1 MYNSDG
7 YILID
12 LSSADMSKSNQ
23 YMPGLYHRV
32 TKDCL
37 GVNKLALVI
46 NAGDLTP
53 MSAVINRSLNYYVIT
68 TSLYIFKINS
78 NDILIIEQAGSSSVE
93 VAIVPALLEGTK
105 IADFQV
111 GDTIGS
117 LYAPTQQSEIN
128 DTVPSD
134 HTTFSSDKINT
145 LLSGKANSS
154 DLATVAT
161 SGAYSDLS
169 GRPTIPTKTSEL
181 TNDSGFITSAQV
193 PTIDDTSV
201 SQTSVWSSYKT
212 SNELANKANTSALAD
227 YQPKTDNTLA
237 TTDKTVVGAINELKS
252 GKADASDITDNAL
265 RSTLILDNFCVY
277 SAERI
282 IANATKDIPLTQNL
296 FILFL
301 KSYSNAQTYGVYL
314 ISYHGSVSSS
324 QYISTIAQGSTY
336 IPTLSIVNDTKLRIA
351 TSGTD
356 IYYSMLRLN

>member
-32 TKDCL
+32 TVDCL

-78 NDILIIEQAGSSSVE
+78 NDILIIEEAGSSSVE
-93 VAIVPALLEGTK
+93 VAIVPTLIEGTK

-111 GDTIGS
+111 GSTTGA

-128 DTVPSD
+128 DNVPSD
-134 HTTFSSDKINT
+134 HTTYSSDKINT

-161 SGAYSDLS
+161 TGSYDDLTNKPTIPTKVSELQNDSGYVAGSSLATVATTGAYSDLT
-169 GRPTIPTKTSEL
+169 GTPTIPTKVSEL
-181 TNDSGFITSAQV
+181 QNDSGYIT
-193 PTIDDTSV
+193 DSV
-201 SQTSVWSSYKT
+201 LSSYQTK
-212 SNELANKANTSALAD
+212 N
-227 YQPKTDNTLA
+227 DNSLA
-237 TTDKTVVGAINELKS
+237 TTDRTVVGAINELNS
-252 GKADASDITDNAL
+252 GKQDLLTTYTNSVTLEANSYVSPFTYYKEVDLSSVLANKTVIGIVGKTLTTNPIAFNYNTNGML
-265 RSTLILDNFCVY
+265 RIYGSQSSTVEY
-277 SAERI
+277 S
-282 IANATKDIPLTQNL
+282 
-296 FILFL
+296 
-301 KSYSNAQTYGVYL
+301 V
-314 ISYHGSVSSS
+314 
-324 QYISTIAQGSTY
+324 TY
-336 IPTLSIVNDTKLRIA
+336 I
-351 TSGTD
+351 
-356 IYYSMLRLN
+356 

>member
-252 GKADASDITDNAL
+252 GKQDSLTPTQIDGAYSSSITINLNDKELKIRTYGKIVTIEGFFQAKADIPANTIISATGLTFLGQAQFVGFGGSGNSPIPFNISQSGNLTVLASIANNAWV
-265 RSTLILDNFCVY
+265 NFCVT
-277 SAERI
+277 
-282 IANATKDIPLTQNL
+282 N
-296 FILFL
+296 IL
-301 KSYSNAQTYGVYL
+301 A
-314 ISYHGSVSSS
+314 
-324 QYISTIAQGSTY
+324 
-336 IPTLSIVNDTKLRIA
+336 
-351 TSGTD
+351 
-356 IYYSMLRLN
+356 